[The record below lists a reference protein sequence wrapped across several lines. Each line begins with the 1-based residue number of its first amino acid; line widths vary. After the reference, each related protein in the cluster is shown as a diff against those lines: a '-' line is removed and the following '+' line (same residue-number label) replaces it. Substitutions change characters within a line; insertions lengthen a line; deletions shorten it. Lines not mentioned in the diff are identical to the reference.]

1 MASSAAR
8 RTLFSSLSS
17 VAARSIAP
25 ATSGAFPDAARLAL
39 RLGAGVPASAARAST
54 SRIAPFSSRGMTA
67 ASEAARDGHG
77 EGARAWYHAIDRD
90 SEHASVPLAT
100 LDPPVAK
107 LLASLNLRAEHA
119 WVPPAPAPP
128 SPRPDESAP
137 VNPEGEDGAVERL
150 LGALERAW
158 MIDPPSAPGAIE
170 EAPKSDGAATGTVYA
185 HTKRTYQPSNLV
197 RKRRHGFRARLRTV
211 GGRRVLAR
219 RRAKGRKS
227 LSA

>member
-1 MASSAAR
+1 
-8 RTLFSSLSS
+8 
-17 VAARSIAP
+17 
-25 ATSGAFPDAARLAL
+25 
-39 RLGAGVPASAARAST
+39 
-54 SRIAPFSSRGMTA
+54 MTA
-67 ASEAARDGHG
+67 ASAAARDGHS
-77 EGARAWYHAIDRD
+77 EGARSWYHAIDRD
-90 SEHASVPLAT
+90 SEHASAPLAT

-119 WVPPAPAPP
+119 WVPPRPRLRHLAPTNPLP
-128 SPRPDESAP
+128 STPRART
-137 VNPEGEDGAVERL
+137 ARVERL

-170 EAPKSDGAATGTVYA
+170 EAPKSDGAATETVYA